1 MADSKYE
8 RLPHAG
14 DFEREGG
21 TEILYLSP
29 LPIPTGVPAFSS
41 RNLHREANA
50 VYLDFAVGQGNFE
63 FMARCGIAAV
73 MGVITTFMLAALLGA
88 WARRHVYPFWGTFTD
103 FMGNWFMWSFIGC
116 LALLYAVMFWRL
128 VREVSIYPPIRFNRE
143 RREVAFVPTRGAAP
157 IFVPWESVIACVSA
171 GRTVTEYAVL
181 PAFNLMFCLREADTG
196 NLLWINVPCG
206 QLGLAVA
213 EWEAIRVYMEEGP
226 ASLPVP
232 PEEQFEEGTV
242 AFFHMARVGYRDTFP
257 WWQHWLGFLAVQ
269 AFGGW
274 TLPCHISQWANN
286 RPKAGIPREVK
297 AWSRPLPLEQHAR
310 PSPELLAQSEE
321 VSKALR
327 SGKTLLDYFKVKFGE
342 PAATPDEAAPESAP
356 VR

>member
-14 DFEREGG
+14 DFERVAG
-21 TEILYLSP
+21 TEIVYLSP
-29 LPIPTGVPAFSS
+29 LPIPTGMPAYSS
-41 RNLHREANA
+41 RNLHRESNE
-50 VYLDFAVGQGNFE
+50 VYLDFAIGQGNYE

-73 MGVITTFMLAALLGA
+73 MGVISTFMLAALIGS
-88 WARRHVYPFWGTFTD
+88 WARRHVDPFWETFSD
-103 FMGNWFMWSFIGC
+103 FMVNWFMWGFIGG
-116 LALLYAVMFWRL
+116 LTLLYAVMFLRL
-128 VREVSIYPPIRFNRE
+128 VREVSIHPPIRFNRQ

-157 IFVPWESVIACVSA
+157 IFVPWESVIACVSV

-181 PAFNLMFCLREADTG
+181 PAFNLMFCLRQADTG

-213 EWEAIRVYMEEGP
+213 EWEAIRVFMEEGP
-226 ASLPVP
+226 ASLPP
-232 PEEQFEEGTV
+232 PPDEEFEEGTV
-242 AFFHMARVGYRDTFP
+242 AYFHMARVGYRDNFP

-274 TLPCHISQWANN
+274 TLPCYISQWANN

-297 AWSRPLPLEQHAR
+297 VWSRPLPTEQHAR
-310 PSPELLAQSEE
+310 PSAELLAQSEE
-321 VSKALR
+321 VRKTLR
-327 SGKTLLDYFKVKFGE
+327 SGKTLLDYFKVKFGDPTA
-342 PAATPDEAAPESAP
+342 PAAEAAPASTPAH
-356 VR
+356 